1 MPRLDSDTL
10 KKATVYIGEKSYSER
25 QRLRDMFIAQGLK
38 QVIVH
43 ADLTSLRK
51 LILNT
56 PPDLLIIGSDFDPK
70 VYDLIRDIRMQH
82 VGENP
87 FVLINVLVDPSHRAG
102 LDQAISVGADD
113 IIIKPVSPER
123 VQERLKLVT
132 FHRRPFI
139 AVDGYVGPERK
150 MGDGLV
156 SAKRIPVLNTLLEKV
171 NGRELDRES
180 LKAAVEGS
188 LQMVIQAQ
196 LDSQSF
202 RLGEVC
208 ERLVHAYDAGDV
220 GEDVQN
226 DLLMLADVLRGA
238 ARLAEKLSD
247 DQLSG
252 MCRSLAENVTM
263 LADHYDTPSTMEL
276 DLIRKITSAFKLA
289 MKPPPSM
296 EPAQRE
302 AVDLMRAKQEEEE
315 F

>member
-10 KKATVYIGEKSYSER
+10 KKATVYIGEKNYTER

-38 QVIVH
+38 QVVCH
-43 ADLTSLRK
+43 SDLSSLRK
-51 LILNT
+51 LLLNT
-56 PPDLLIIGSDFDPK
+56 PPDLLIIGFDFDPK

-87 FVLINVLVDPSHRAG
+87 FVLISVLVDPNHRAS
-102 LDQAISVGADD
+102 LDQAISVGVDD

-139 AVDGYVGPERK
+139 AVDGYIGPERK
-150 MGDGLV
+150 MDDGAYG
-156 SAKRIPVLNTLLEKV
+156 AKRIPVLNTLLEKV
-171 NGRELDRES
+171 NGRELDRAS

-220 GEDVQN
+220 NEDVQN
-226 DLLMLADVLRGA
+226 DLLSLADVLRGA
-238 ARLAEKLSD
+238 ARLAERLHD
-247 DQLSG
+247 DQLSSL
-252 MCRSLAENVTM
+252 CRTLAENVTI
-263 LADHYDTPSTMEL
+263 LADHYDTPSTAEI

-289 MKPPPSM
+289 MKPPNAM

-302 AVDLMRAKQEEEE
+302 AVDLMRAKQDEEE

>member
-1 MPRLDSDTL
+1 MPRLDSESL
-10 KKATVYIGEKSYSER
+10 KKATVYIGEKSYAER
-25 QRLRDMFIAQGLK
+25 QRLRDMFVAQGLK
-38 QVIVH
+38 QVVAH

-51 LILNT
+51 LLLNT

-70 VYDLIRDIRMQH
+70 VYDLIRDIRMQQ

-87 FVLINVLVDPSHRAG
+87 FMLISVLVDPSHRAG
-102 LDQAISVGADD
+102 LDQAISVGVDD

-139 AVDGYVGPERK
+139 AIDGYVGPERK
-150 MGDGLV
+150 TDDAY

-208 ERLVHAYDAGDV
+208 ERLVHAYDAGNV
-220 GEDVQN
+220 SENVQN
-226 DLLMLADVLRGA
+226 DLLTLADVLRGA
-238 ARLAEKLSD
+238 ARLAERLSD

-252 MCRSLAENVTM
+252 LCRSLAENVTM
-263 LADHYDTPSTMEL
+263 LADHYDTPSTHEI
-276 DLIRKITSAFKLA
+276 DLIRKITAAFKLA
-289 MKPPPSM
+289 MKPAGGM